1 MSVQSA
7 FRAAGVSVTTA
18 KLEASL
24 AEVAMLE
31 FDITTQARAAAFL
44 AQVLHESA
52 RLRYFE
58 EIASGA
64 AYEGRRDLGNTQPGD
79 GRRFKGRGPIQLT
92 GRANYAWATKA
103 LGIDLI
109 ALPQRAAEH
118 KIGWR
123 IAGLYWK
130 SRGLNELADSGNFQQ
145 ITRRINGGY
154 NGDVDRRR
162 LHAIVKVVDCR
173 PSRPD
178 PLAGY
183 TKAEVRWI
191 REFDKLR
198 REGRDARRQGVLRV
212 VMRKQRKRIWKLA
225 QPKEKGGDGRGWKY
239 GHRRERYNSLRARSV

>member
-7 FRAAGVSVTTA
+7 FRAAGVPVATA

-31 FDITTQARAAAFL
+31 FDIATQARAAAFL
-44 AQVLHESA
+44 AQVLHESGG
-52 RLRYFE
+52 LRYFE

-64 AYEGRRDLGNTQPGD
+64 AYEGRRDLGNTQRGD

-92 GRANYAWATKA
+92 GRSNYSWASKA

-109 ALPQRAAEH
+109 AHPQRAAEH

-130 SRGLNELADSGNFQQ
+130 SRGLNELADRGDFQQ
-145 ITRRINGGY
+145 ITRRINGGF
-154 NGDVDRRR
+154 NGDADRRR
-162 LHAIVKVVDCR
+162 LHAIVKRVDCR
-173 PSRPD
+173 PSSLD
-178 PLAGY
+178 QLAGY
-183 TKAEVRWI
+183 TKAEISWI

-198 REGRDARRQGVLRV
+198 REGRDARRQSVLRI

-225 QPKEKGGDGRGWKY
+225 QPEEKGGDGRGWKY
-239 GHRRERYNSLRARSV
+239 GHRLKRYNSLRARSV